1 MCNIN
6 RYMISFQSPIFIKKK
21 SDNDMNFIFIEG
33 TNIFHS
39 LEAARILSRLDF
51 DSLGH

>member
-1 MCNIN
+1 MCNIIK
-6 RYMISFQSPIFIKKK
+6 YMIYFQSSIK

-39 LEAARILSRLDF
+39 LEAARVLSRLDF

>member
-1 MCNIN
+1 MCNIIK
-6 RYMISFQSPIFIKKK
+6 YMISFQSPIKK

>member
-1 MCNIN
+1 
-6 RYMISFQSPIFIKKK
+6 MISFQSPIKK

>member
-1 MCNIN
+1 MKKVKEVKTNDVITEV
-6 RYMISFQSPIFIKKK
+6 KK

>member
-6 RYMISFQSPIFIKKK
+6 RYMISFQSPKK

-39 LEAARILSRLDF
+39 LEADRILSRLDF